1 MLGLRPVWYCFRLYN
16 YDSIVTRATPT
27 ESLPETVALKSPEE
41 SVMLDMVDEKGLIRT
56 RASGTL
62 ESADFER
69 FIPWLSAL
77 RRVNRIRFQ
86 CSSTSR
92 QISLAE

>member
-1 MLGLRPVWYCFRLYN
+1 
-16 YDSIVTRATPT
+16 
-27 ESLPETVALKSPEE
+27 
-41 SVMLDMVDEKGLIRT
+41 MLDMVDEKGLIRT